1 MAHGDPQKWS
11 LPGWRIEQR
20 YAGGVLIGN
29 WSEERHKFEKGAH
42 RNTSTQRMDYV
53 HNRNFQPDIMTRR
66 AAKMKNEGLDQTL
79 VFAHH
84 NKDLKNNL
92 ISWYDEQ
99 FNKRER
105 LAEDTLP
112 ELRHWD
118 GQKLAWEPEKS
129 DHPLKGE
136 PTNFGLKSK
145 LQKKWQEEEAAKKL
159 GEYHT
164 TYGLD
169 YKNKPASALVRQH
182 YAPQRALSSRM
193 HPVNKINKDLNLRST
208 SILQTPEDIHLKT
221 RAEAVTRHHGPPPVS
236 V

>member
-1 MAHGDPQKWS
+1 MAHGDPKKWN

-20 YAGGVLIGN
+20 YAGKVLIGN
-29 WSEERHKFEKGAH
+29 WSEERHKFEKGGEKH
-42 RNTSTQRMDYV
+42 TSTHRKDYV
-53 HNRNFQPDIMTRR
+53 NNRNFAPDVMTRR

-79 VFAHH
+79 IFAHH

-105 LAEDTLP
+105 LESDKLP

-118 GQKLAWEPEKS
+118 GQKLAWEPEKT
-129 DHPLKGE
+129 DHPVKGE
-136 PTNFGLKSK
+136 PTNFGLRDR
-145 LQKKWQEEEAAKKL
+145 LQEKWKEEEAAKRL
-159 GEYHT
+159 NNYST

-169 YKNKPASALVRQH
+169 YKNKPKAALVTEH
-182 YAPQRALSSRM
+182 FAPHRSLSSRM
-193 HPVNKINKDLNLRST
+193 HPVNKINKDINLRST
-208 SILQTPEDIHLKT
+208 SILQTPEQMHMRT
-221 RAEAVTRHHGPPPVS
+221 RNEAVSRPGPAPVS